1 MNQKTNKNFVVDIGV
16 APNFQIQA
24 AMIMMMMMMILS
36 RLNMSITVD
45 YILFVVKK

>member
-24 AMIMMMMMMILS
+24 AMIMMMMMILS